1 MNEAGGSAILFVRI
15 RGGGNQCN
23 KTEWALNYT
32 VRDVSAQCEQY
43 HAMGKLIIII
53 IIII

>member
-1 MNEAGGSAILFVRI
+1 MNEADGSAILTVRI

-32 VRDVSAQCEQY
+32 IQDVSAQREQ
-43 HAMGKLIIII
+43 I
-53 IIII
+53 